1 MVEGKTNQEKT
12 EKSVVIELPQVIL
25 NRELNELGYPLND
38 PYGLIAACGE
48 KAPLTVFTFLRKK

>member
-38 PYGLIAACGE
+38 PYGLVAAFWNEEAPMTIFGE
-48 KAPLTVFTFLRKK
+48 K